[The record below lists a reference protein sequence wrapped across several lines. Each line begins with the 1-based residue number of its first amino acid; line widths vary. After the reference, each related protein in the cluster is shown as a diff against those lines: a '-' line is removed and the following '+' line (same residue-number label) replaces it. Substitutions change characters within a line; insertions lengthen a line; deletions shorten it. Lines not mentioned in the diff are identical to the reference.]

1 MARARRGI
9 TALLPTLLLAPSL
22 ALASTH
28 VAPPDSLGRDPS
40 AWSDTQ
46 DWKFLLGASY
56 SDTLDAP
63 EHNVLVAAEE
73 ALEEDDWSVDA
84 QDSSGSELV
93 TEWKPIHNLIFRLFA
108 GHSVA
113 RCFATVASTP
123 DGRTALTFQGG
134 IASRRDLQANPM
146 RGPAESSYRS
156 AVAVWQHDV
165 RSLLARSGSVA
176 ASAR

>member
-9 TALLPTLLLAPSL
+9 TAILPTLLLAPAL
-22 ALASTH
+22 ALASGH
-28 VAPPDSLGRDPS
+28 AAPPDSLGRDPS
-40 AWSDTQ
+40 SWQETP
-46 DWKFLLGASY
+46 DWKFLLGSSY

-63 EHNVLVAAEE
+63 EPNVLAAAEE
-73 ALEEDDWSVDA
+73 ALEADDWRVDS

-93 TEWKPIHNLIFRLFA
+93 TEWKPIHNLVFRLFA

-113 RCFATVASTP
+113 RCYASVAPTP

-134 IASRRDLQANPM
+134 IASRHDLASSPM

-156 AVAVWQHDV
+156 AVAVWQEDV
-165 RSLLARSGSVA
+165 RTLLARSGSVA
-176 ASAR
+176 ASAK